1 MAYSPQASSSSRDAL
16 LDSLL
21 DSGST
26 SYDTPAPPARLYKR
40 SSSLALT
47 DSNGPSRRQSI
58 LGLSGYMNH
67 DKGTTETEHLL
78 TPVLERP
85 QHKNKHKEVRI
96 QDRYY
101 EHKLRSH
108 KNLGSVP

>member
-1 MAYSPQASSSSRDAL
+1 
-16 LDSLL
+16 
-21 DSGST
+21 
-26 SYDTPAPPARLYKR
+26 
-40 SSSLALT
+40 
-47 DSNGPSRRQSI
+47 
-58 LGLSGYMNH
+58 MNH